1 MYIKPL
7 DPHYTH
13 LTLSPWH
20 GGALLGCGCLLSGNG
35 MDLAVNE
42 TTVWSVE
49 LEPAFTSRAE
59 SVNGN
64 SRMYLESGELHVQLI
79 L

>member
-1 MYIKPL
+1 
-7 DPHYTH
+7 
-13 LTLSPWH
+13 
-20 GGALLGCGCLLSGNG
+20 

-42 TTVWSVE
+42 TTVRSVE

-59 SVNGN
+59 PVNGN
-64 SRMYLESGELHVQLI
+64 PRMYLESGELHVQLS

>member
-7 DPHYTH
+7 DPHYAH

-20 GGALLGCGCLLSGNG
+20 GGALLGRSCLLSGNG

-59 SVNGN
+59 PVNGN
-64 SRMYLESGELHVQLI
+64 PRMYLESGELHVQLS